1 MIDKTDSKV
10 TTISVKGKKLV
21 AGLYWQSLRKPRAYM
36 KEAKEIGKRE
46 SMDIVAIRRAPTI
59 LQAGFV
65 SKSAGVDKGMY
76 SFASVVAEHFSQL
89 NADSTAE
96 GKPFIAVFD
105 LNNGEFAMVAV
116 KDGAI
121 LPDSDLVGDYKTVL
135 VKLREY
141 YARIQDE
148 TAIVYAPEKMEY
160 GGEEIALETVLS
172 SLSRKHTL
180 RPLNMGG
187 LTVREVAAISVGVLT
202 VVALISVFFTWRHRV
217 AEEERRVEALRAAER
232 ARIAL
237 ESGRQSTPMALE
249 HPWARIPAMPVVL
262 NNCQAAIHGF
272 PLSAANWMF
281 VRAGCTPAGVEVGYA
296 RAPGRTI
303 NEFRSLAET
312 VWPGSVITFSDNGDS
327 AYINLSHTLPA
338 GGDDEME
345 DLQLRVDALTSH
357 FQYRQTPVTLSA
369 KTFARPEPLPGAVA
383 EDTPLPDW
391 KTVEFAV
398 SSPRTPSS
406 LIAGVN
412 PIGLRLLSMEATLQG
427 TALTWTLKGEIYG
440 R

>member
-1 MIDKTDSKV
+1 MIEKTDTKV
-10 TTISVKGKKLV
+10 TTILVKGKKLV

-89 NADSTAE
+89 SAGSDAK
-96 GKPFIAVFD
+96 GKPFVAVFN
-105 LNNGEFAMVAV
+105 LNNGEYAMVAV

-121 LPDSDLVGDYKTVL
+121 LPDSDLVGELKTVRG
-135 VKLREY
+135 KLREY
-141 YARIQDE
+141 YSRIQDE
-148 TAIVYAPEKMEY
+148 AAIVYAPEEMEF
-160 GGEEIALETVLS
+160 GGDEIALENVLS
-172 SLSRKHTL
+172 SISRKHTL

-187 LTVREVAAISVGVLT
+187 FTVREVAAISAGAIAVI
-202 VVALISVFFTWRHRV
+202 ALLIGFFQWRHQV
-217 AEEERRVEALRAAER
+217 AEEEKRIEAQRAAER

-249 HPWARIPAMPVVL
+249 HPWAHMPAMSVVL
-262 NNCQAAIHGF
+262 DACQAAIHGY
-272 PLSAANWMF
+272 PLSAAGWMF

-296 RAPGRTI
+296 RVPGRTI
-303 NEFRSLAET
+303 NEFRSMAEHA
-312 VWPGSVITFSDNGDS
+312 WPGSNVTFSDNGDS
-327 AYINLSHTLPA
+327 AYVSLGHTLPA
-338 GGDDEME
+338 GGDDEMQ
-345 DLQLRVDALTSH
+345 DLQLRVDTLTSH
-357 FQYRQTPVTLSA
+357 FQYRQTPVTLAA
-369 KTFARPEPLPGAVA
+369 KTVARPEPLPGAEAA
-383 EDTPLPDW
+383 ETPLPDW
-391 KTVEFAV
+391 KTVEFTV

-406 LIAGVN
+406 LVAGVN
-412 PIGLRLLSMEATLQG
+412 QTGLRLLSIDTTLQG